1 MGSIDLPSTPP
12 ATTASRFVGLNSSN
26 FHIYSDVLVLVTL
39 NWDQGVDNT
48 TVQSAA
54 VVWTSKVLATRNG
67 FDIFSV
73 SPSGYSVTPKVNW
86 IAYQINI
93 HTRTNNLLYGG
104 QMDLN
109 QFSHGSYCTDL
120 THDLFEPS
128 GNPVISLYQKDT
140 AEGSIEGVAS
150 WLEKDTSAGKRACVH
165 EITHFGGSHDNWK
178 VNFLKLGPKLSASDE
193 QFKDNVGF
201 APRYRQDDEPW
212 CQDAT
217 YDDAR
222 DSRQTFITR
231 TQQVSPLKTYSQ
243 FAFESWIQGG
253 TNDTLKMCYDYT
265 VDDSGNSRFNV
276 LSITN
281 DGTKR
286 YVAGRESDQ

>member
-1 MGSIDLPSTPP
+1 
-12 ATTASRFVGLNSSN
+12 
-26 FHIYSDVLVLVTL
+26 
-39 NWDQGVDNT
+39 
-48 TVQSAA
+48 
-54 VVWTSKVLATRNG
+54 
-67 FDIFSV
+67 
-73 SPSGYSVTPKVNW
+73 VNW

-104 QMDLN
+104 QMDLS

-120 THDLFEPS
+120 QHDLFEPS

-140 AEGSIEGVAS
+140 AEGSIEGIAS
-150 WLEKDTSAGKRACVH
+150 WLEKDASAGKRACVH

-178 VNFLKLGPKLSASDE
+178 VNFVKLGPKLSASDE

-222 DSRQTFITR
+222 ADRQTFITR

-253 TNDTLKMCYDYT
+253 RDDTVLKMCYDYT

-276 LSITN
+276 LSIAH